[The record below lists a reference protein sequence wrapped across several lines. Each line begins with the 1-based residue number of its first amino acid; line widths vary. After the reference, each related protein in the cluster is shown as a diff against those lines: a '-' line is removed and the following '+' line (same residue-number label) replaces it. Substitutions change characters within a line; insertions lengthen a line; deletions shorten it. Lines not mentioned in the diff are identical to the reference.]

1 MDPQSPEP
9 QFPPEPPPL
18 AYTGAHAQAD
28 ERFHAGFSRHI
39 QWLTLAFG
47 FAAALWAAIARTPRW
62 GVGIAIGAA
71 LAWLNFRW
79 LDQALA
85 GLVTAAAA
93 QQGRPKPVVPL
104 SVYGKF
110 VARYLLIGITLYV
123 TVTFFGV
130 PIVACLLG
138 LFALGAGAMAA
149 ALYDVFSGSDRE

>member
-9 QFPPEPPPL
+9 PFPPEPPPL
-18 AYTGAHAQAD
+18 PYTAAHAQQD
-28 ERFHAGFSRHI
+28 ERFHIHLSRRI
-39 QWLTLAFG
+39 RRLTLAFG
-47 FAAALWAAIARTPRW
+47 FLAAGWVAIARTARW

-85 GLVTAAAA
+85 GLVMAASA
-93 QQGRPKPVVPL
+93 QQGRPKPVIPPSL
-104 SVYGKF
+104 YGKF
-110 VARYLLIGITLYV
+110 IARYLLIGITLYV

-130 PIVACLLG
+130 PILACLLG